1 MTVKKYL
8 LITIAVLT
16 GMVSM
21 AQDTRQP
28 KQSPRNNKKAEKRQQ
43 LNNIMRHEEEEGEI
57 IFKTHSIFGV
67 KINTDGYG
75 ILYERGKYVSPR
87 KTNLLQ
93 FELNEKLS
101 NKEEKTT
108 TGFDIFG
115 NVSSAKYGKANN
127 FFQFKVGYGQQFTIG
142 GKANKN
148 GVAVTALYAGGLSI
162 GLVKPYFIDVEKES
176 NRERLRVKFTDTLSS
191 RDRYFIK
198 GASGFTV
205 GWNELKVVPGLH
217 AKTALR
223 FDYGRFNE
231 MVTAIE
237 AGVNAEYYTK
247 NILQMGIGSVYKSE
261 KQFFFNAYVAI
272 EFGRRK

>member
-1 MTVKKYL
+1 MFAA
-8 LITIAVLT
+8 AVLIGIVT
-16 GMVSM
+16 T
-21 AQDTRQP
+21 AQDTRPKSQP
-28 KQSPRNNKKAEKRQQ
+28 KQNKKTQKRERINTILKQ
-43 LNNIMRHEEEEGEI
+43 EEEEGEI
-57 IFKTHSIFGV
+57 VFHTHSIFGI
-67 KINTDGYG
+67 KLNTDGYG

-87 KTNLLQ
+87 KTNVLQ

-101 NKEEKTT
+101 TKEEKTT

-127 FFQFKVGYGQQFTIG
+127 FYQFKVGYGQQYTIG

-148 GVAVTALYAGGLSI
+148 GVAVTALYSGGLTL
-162 GLVKPYFIDVEKES
+162 GLLKPYFVDVERES
-176 NRERLRVKFTDTLSS
+176 NRERLRVKFTDTLPAG
-191 RDRYFIK
+191 DRYFIK

-205 GWNELKVVPGLH
+205 GWNELKLSPGVH

-237 AGVNAEYYTK
+237 AGINAEYYTSK
-247 NILQMGIGSVYKSE
+247 ILQMGLGNSFKIE
-261 KQFFFNAYVAI
+261 KQFFFNAYVAL

>member
-1 MTVKKYL
+1 VKKFL
-8 LITIAVLT
+8 LVTTAVFT

-21 AQDTRQP
+21 AQNNNQSKQP
-28 KQSPRNNKKAEKRQQ
+28 PRNDKKTEKRQQ
-43 LNNIMRHEEEEGEI
+43 LNNILKHEEEEGEI
-57 IFKTHSIFGV
+57 VFKTHSIFGV
-67 KINTDGYG
+67 KISTDGYG
-75 ILYERGKYVSPR
+75 ISYERGKYISPR
-87 KTNLLQ
+87 KTNILQ

-101 NKEEKTT
+101 PKEEKTT

-127 FFQFKVGYGQQFTIG
+127 FFQLKGGYGQQIRIG

-148 GVAVTALYAGGLSI
+148 GVAVSALYAGGVSI
-162 GLVKPYFIDVEKES
+162 GLLKPYFIDVERES
-176 NRERLRVKFTDTLSS
+176 TRERLRVKFTDTLPSG
-191 RDRYFIK
+191 DRYFIK

-223 FDYGRFNE
+223 FDYGKFNE
-231 MVTAIE
+231 TVSALE
-237 AGVNAEYYTK
+237 AGINAEFYAK
-247 NILQMGIGSVYKSE
+247 QIQEMGIGSVYKYE
-261 KQFFFNAYVAI
+261 RQFFFNAYVAI

>member
-1 MTVKKYL
+1 M
-8 LITIAVLT
+8 ITIAVLI
-16 GMVSM
+16 GMVSV
-21 AQDTRQP
+21 AQNDRQG
-28 KQSPRNNKKAEKRQQ
+28 KQPSRNDKKAEKRQQ
-43 LNNIMRHEEEEGEI
+43 LNSILKHEEEEGEI
-57 IFKTHSIFGV
+57 IFKTHSIFGI
-67 KINTDGYG
+67 KLNTDGYG
-75 ILYERGKYVSPR
+75 VSYERGKYISPR

-127 FFQFKVGYGQQFTIG
+127 FFQLKVGFGQQFTIG

-148 GVAVTALYAGGLSI
+148 GVAVTAIYAGGLSI

-176 NRERLRVKFTDTLSS
+176 NRERLRVKFTDTLPSP
-191 RDRYFIK
+191 DRYFIK

-205 GWNELKVVPGLH
+205 GWNEVKIVPGLH

-247 NILQMGIGSVYKSE
+247 NIVQMGIGSVYRYE
-261 KQFFFNAYVAI
+261 RRFFFNAYVAF